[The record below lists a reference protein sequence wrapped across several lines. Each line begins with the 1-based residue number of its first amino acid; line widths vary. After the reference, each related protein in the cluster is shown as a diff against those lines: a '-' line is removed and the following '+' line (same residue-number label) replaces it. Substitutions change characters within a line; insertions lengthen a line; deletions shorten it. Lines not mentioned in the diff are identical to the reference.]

1 MLRKLLAALLAV
13 VMVLSLAACT
23 APAATPSADAQE
35 AEPEKEDAAP
45 AEEEAEAPAEED
57 AEAPAEEDAEAT
69 GDAKDYGGITL
80 TFMNSKPE
88 ISDEMEAIVKGWAD
102 QHNVKIE
109 FYETSNPTDTLT
121 QKYAAGDG
129 PILAVVDATQI
140 VEMGEEK
147 MLPLDGAEWEGE
159 TKLGWYVNGKLYG
172 MPLTV
177 ESQCLIVNKKAV
189 EETLGREF
197 DKTQY
202 TTTETFG
209 ALLAELREKGMENP
223 IIMMSE
229 SWSMC
234 GHLFAQMMN
243 FQDGTAQGCFDFVD
257 YIKDGGDAF
266 DNEMFQNQVRIYEL
280 YSEYN
285 INKADPLAAVYD
297 LNCSY
302 LVDGEACFMS
312 NGTWGWPD
320 LAAMGAD
327 VNDYEIMSHPI
338 DNDLTGRVQASATKF
353 IAIDNTIATPEQQEA
368 AKDFLNYLTMTDEGQ
383 KALVENCGIVSAFT
397 NNPYAPA
404 DPVNTSL
411 AVDYMATGKTVNTVP
426 FGAPSDFRTTM
437 EPYIQKLVTGLGTAR
452 ELADALN
459 EYWRSHEPNGR

>member
-1 MLRKLLAALLAV
+1 MRKLLALILAA
-13 VMVLSLAACT
+13 VMVFSLVACT
-23 APAATPSADAQE
+23 APAAEPANNASEAEKDTE
-35 AEPEKEDAAP
+35 AEP
-45 AEEEAEAPAEED
+45 AEEAGDAEEG
-57 AEAPAEEDAEAT
+57 EAAEEGNAE
-69 GDAKDYGGITL
+69 GVVDYNGITL

-88 ISDEMEAIVKGWAD
+88 ISEEMEAIVKGWAAER
-102 QHNVKIE
+102 NINIE

-129 PILAVVDATQI
+129 PILAVLDSTQI
-140 VEMGEEK
+140 TEMGEEK
-147 MLPLDGAEWEGE
+147 MLPLDGAEWESQ
-159 TKLGWYVNGKLYG
+159 TNLAWYVNGKLYG

-177 ESQCLIVNKKAV
+177 ESQCLVVNKKAV

-202 TTTETFG
+202 TTTEAFEG
-209 ALLAELREKGMENP
+209 LLAELREKGMENP
-223 IIMMSE
+223 MILLSE

-243 FQDGTAQGCFDFVD
+243 FQDGTAAGAFAFVD
-257 YIKDGGDAF
+257 AIKDGGDCF
-266 DNEMFQNQVRIYEL
+266 DNDLFQNQMKIYEI

-302 LVDGEACFMS
+302 LVDGEAAFMS
-312 NGTWGWPD
+312 NGTWVWPD
-320 LAAMGAD
+320 LAAMGANVD
-327 VNDYEIMSHPI
+327 DFEIMSHPI

-353 IAIDNTIATPEQQEA
+353 IAIDNTIATPEQQAA

-383 KALVENCGIVSAFT
+383 KAIVENCGIVSAFT

-411 AVDYMATGKTVNTVP
+411 AVDYMSTGKTVNTVP
-426 FGAPSDFRTTM
+426 YGAPSDFRTTM
-437 EPYIQKLVTGLGTAR
+437 EPYIQKLVTGVGTAR

-459 EYWRSHEPNGR
+459 EYWQTHEPNGR